1 MSFSVSEMSS
11 SIPSVFLDKI
21 SPRAMEKIVQCQ
33 KFVDDYCIPADEIYL
48 SQISL
53 DPEQRWRK
61 VPAIMEKLK
70 KEARSQGL
78 WNMFLSKKYSEGAGF
93 SNLEYG
99 CMAEHLGKSI
109 VAPTVTNNNAPD
121 TGNME
126 ILARYGTPYQ
136 KKKWLAPLLNGE
148 IRSAF
153 LMTEKGT
160 SSSNALNISV
170 SANVN
175 DRGNYVLNGVK
186 WFASG
191 SGDPNCSVW
200 LVMCKTGSL
209 KESPYRNHT
218 VFVLDSKKALASGK
232 ARLIRPL
239 TVFGYDEA
247 PHGHCEIIFDN
258 YELENNRA
266 EEIILHTLGGGFEVI
281 QSRLGP
287 GRIHHCMRTIGVAE
301 RALLT
306 VANRANNRM
315 IFGQKLSERELF
327 QTAYTQS
334 KIDIEK
340 CRLLVLNAAHTID
353 IRGPKAAMR
362 EIAIAKIEV
371 PRTVLK
377 ILDWCIQM
385 FGAEGV
391 SQDTP
396 LARMYAETR
405 TLRIADGPDEAHL
418 GQLARYELKK
428 FPKIEEYFKRLDHRQ
443 DAVAK
448 L

>member
-1 MSFSVSEMSS
+1 MSS
-11 SIPSVFLDKI
+11 SIPSIFLDKI
-21 SPRAMEKIVQCQ
+21 SPKASEKIVQLQ
-33 KFVDDYCIPADEIYL
+33 KYVEDYCIPADEIYL
-48 SQISL
+48 DQISQ
-53 DPEQRWRK
+53 DPEQRWAK
-61 VPAIMEKLK
+61 VPEIMEKLK
-70 KEARSQGL
+70 KEARRQGL
-78 WNMFLSKKYSEGAGF
+78 WNMFLPKKYGEGAGF
-93 SNLEYG
+93 TNLEYG

-109 VAPTVTNNNAPD
+109 VAPTATNNNAPD

-126 ILARYGTPYQ
+126 ILARYGTTAQ
-136 KKKWLAPLLNGE
+136 KNKWLIPLLNGD

-170 SANVN
+170 SAKLNEK
-175 DRGNYVLNGVK
+175 GNYVLNGVK

-191 SGDPNCSVW
+191 SGHPNCSIW

-209 KESPYRNHT
+209 KETPYKNHT
-218 VFVLDSKKALASGK
+218 VLIVDSKIALASGR

-247 PHGHCEIIFDN
+247 PHGHCEIVFDN
-258 YELENNRA
+258 YEIENCKA
-266 EEIILHTLGGGFEVI
+266 EEVILYKLGGGFEVI

-301 RALLT
+301 RALST
-306 VANRANNRM
+306 VANRASNRL
-315 IFGQKLSERELF
+315 IFGQKMSERELF
-327 QTAYTQS
+327 QTNFTQS

-353 IRGPKAAMR
+353 IKGPKAAMR

-418 GQLARYELKK
+418 GQLARYEIRK
-428 FPKIEEYFKRLDHRQ
+428 FPMIEESFKHSERRYE
-443 DAVAK
+443 AVLK